1 MPLEAYDTLQ
11 TVSTLCGMQ
20 MIEKYEGANVSNIF
34 TSIIY
39 KCS

>member
-20 MIEKYEGANVSNIF
+20 MIEGANVKIFF